1 MLITCCI
8 SHVHESRNDWFKKR
22 NRSRRGDKKSLEKFH
37 YAPFRVGRPLRH
49 NSGGFEINRRCIV
62 FRHATYENEYTLL
75 TIMMRMMM
83 MVVVVVSRW
92 LWRCLLKLW
101 IIVRLEA
108 VSWYRWKICSV
119 LPFDPPKSIYFG
131 KSIIP
136 NLNWPMKV
144 KLHAQWPV
152 LNDLMLTILFV

>member
-1 MLITCCI
+1 MTCCI

-37 YAPFRVGRPLRH
+37 YAPFRVGRPVRH

-62 FRHATYENEYTLL
+62 FRHATYENENTLL

-108 VSWYRWKICSV
+108 VSWYRWKISV
-119 LPFDPPKSIYFG
+119 LSCHLILLKAYILGSLSSLISTGRWRWSYMP
-131 KSIIP
+131 
-136 NLNWPMKV
+136 
-144 KLHAQWPV
+144 
-152 LNDLMLTILFV
+152 NDLF

>member
-1 MLITCCI
+1 MTCCI

-108 VSWYRWKICSV
+108 VSWYRWKISV
-119 LPFDPPKSIYFG
+119 LSCHLILLKAYILGSLSSLISTGRWRWSYM
-131 KSIIP
+131 P
-136 NLNWPMKV
+136 NN
-144 KLHAQWPV
+144 
-152 LNDLMLTILFV
+152 LF

>member
-1 MLITCCI
+1 MTCCI

-49 NSGGFEINRRCIV
+49 NSGGFEINRRCI
-62 FRHATYENEYTLL
+62 RHATYENEYTLL

-83 MVVVVVSRW
+83 MVVVVVSWW

-108 VSWYRWKICSV
+108 VSWYRLKISV
-119 LPFDPPKSIYFG
+119 LSCHLILLKAYILGSLSSLISTGRWTWSYMP
-131 KSIIP
+131 
-136 NLNWPMKV
+136 
-144 KLHAQWPV
+144 
-152 LNDLMLTILFV
+152 NDLF